1 MKKHIQDF
9 INYNYKKLTFFDFFI
24 GFFMLAFF
32 TFLIVPIN
40 VQKPIITYFSF
51 FLDIAYIIAS
61 IIIYKF
67 LDGQKRTFLFDGVR
81 NEFISIMF
89 CLFVAGFMKRYLLF
103 FFLELILIFLFG
115 AITVV
120 LGCSS
125 IKKKAFSEDKLKK
138 ADKISVPIIMAFSIS
153 GVIAGRILFS
163 LIDVQNGFMFGM
175 LMIVGILLGGN
186 GGYFLK
192 VYLLICQEKKIS
204 NKFIDYLNDADE

>member
-1 MKKHIQDF
+1 
-9 INYNYKKLTFFDFFI
+9 
-24 GFFMLAFF
+24 MLAFF

-61 IIIYKF
+61 VLIYKF
-67 LDGQKRTFLFDGVR
+67 FDGQKRTFLFDGVR

-89 CLFVAGFMKRYLLF
+89 CLFAAGFTKRYLLF
-103 FFLELILIFLFG
+103 FFLELFLIILFC

-138 ADKISVPIIMAFSIS
+138 ADKISVPIITAFSIS
-153 GVIAGRILFS
+153 GIIAGRILFS

>member
-1 MKKHIQDF
+1 
-9 INYNYKKLTFFDFFI
+9 
-24 GFFMLAFF
+24 MLAFSL
-32 TFLIVPIN
+32 FLIVPIN

-61 IIIYKF
+61 ILIYKF

-138 ADKISVPIIMAFSIS
+138 ADKISIPIITAFSIS

-163 LIDVQNGFMFGM
+163 LIDVQNGFMLGM
-175 LMIVGILLGGN
+175 LMIVGILIGGN
-186 GGYFLK
+186 GSYFLK
-192 VYLLICQEKKIS
+192 VYLLTCQEKKIS
-204 NKFIDYLNDADE
+204 NKFIDYLNDVDE

>member
-9 INYNYKKLTFFDFFI
+9 INYNYKKLTFSDFFI

-61 IIIYKF
+61 VLIYKF
-67 LDGQKRTFLFDGVR
+67 FDGVR

-89 CLFVAGFMKRYLLF
+89 CLFAAGFTKRYLLF
-103 FFLELILIFLFG
+103 FFLELFLIILFG

-125 IKKKAFSEDKLKK
+125 IKKKSFSEDKLKK
-138 ADKISVPIIMAFSIS
+138 ADKISIPIITAFSIS

-163 LIDVQNGFMFGM
+163 LIDVQNGFMLGM
-175 LMIVGILLGGN
+175 LMIVGILIGGN

-204 NKFIDYLNDADE
+204 NKFIDYLNDVDE